1 MRQVDWQD
9 PSPQARLRR
18 EHERAILR
26 AIRSQLVVSRT
37 QLAEDHGLSGQSV
50 GRMVRGFLDD
60 GLVEETTIERLA
72 GSGAPRIGLR
82 ARPDGAFAFGFGL
95 ERDRVTGVILD
106 FAGHVRWK
114 SSHAMPRGETAMS
127 TMRGIEDDIRSVL
140 DSPEWSGR
148 RARLCGVGIAVPG
161 PVDLTTGS
169 IIRPPNFA
177 AWQHVDLADELGQA
191 LGLPIVMDNAATA
204 AAVGTKWQ
212 MRRDSRP
219 FVYCYWGLG
228 IGGGLVIDDEA
239 YRGTTGNS
247 VEIGHVVVSTGGR
260 RCDCGS
266 FGCLEAE
273 ASVTALLRDA
283 SEYGSFATVRE
294 VVAAA
299 AESPA
304 LAAILTVAAEKM
316 ASALLSVVNI
326 LDVDEVVLG
335 GEHFAEV
342 EEFFLPVIS
351 DWLATRSF
359 RRQIAGTRVTVST
372 LGEAANAI
380 GAAELVLDSI
390 LPSVSARRPVVVS
403 RPARLAVTRAG
414 RRQRSRSES

>member
-1 MRQVDWQD
+1 M
-9 PSPQARLRR
+9 
-18 EHERAILR
+18 R

-37 QLAEDHGLSGQSV
+37 ELAQDHGLSGQSV

-106 FAGHVRWK
+106 FAGNVRWK
-114 SSHAMPRGETAMS
+114 SSHGMRPGEAAMS
-127 TMRGIEDDIRSVL
+127 TMHGIEDDVRSVL

-148 RARLCGVGIAVPG
+148 RSQLCGIGIAVPG
-161 PVDLTTGS
+161 PIDLTTGS
-169 IIRPPNFA
+169 IIGPPNFA
-177 AWQHVDLADELGQA
+177 GWQHVELAEELGRA
-191 LGLPIVMDNAATA
+191 LSLPIVVDNAATA

-212 MRRDSRP
+212 MRRDSKP

-239 YRGTTGNS
+239 YRGATGNS
-247 VEIGHVVVSTGGR
+247 VEIGHVVVSTGGHD
-260 RCDCGS
+260 CDCGGS
-266 FGCLEAE
+266 GCLEAE
-273 ASVTALLRDA
+273 ASVTAIIRDA

-299 AESPA
+299 ARSPA
-304 LAAILTVAAEKM
+304 LAAILTLAAEKT

-326 LDVDEVVLG
+326 LDVDEVVMG
-335 GEHFAEV
+335 GEHFGEV
-342 EEFFLPVIS
+342 EELFLPIIR
-351 DWLATRSF
+351 DRLASRSF
-359 RRQIAGTRVTVST
+359 RRQIAGISVTVST
-372 LGEAANAI
+372 VGEAANAV
-380 GAAELVLDSI
+380 GAAELVLDSV
-390 LPSVSARRPVVVS
+390 LPSVSPRHPVVVA
-403 RPARLAVTRAG
+403 RPARLAVARAG
-414 RRQRSRSES
+414 RRRGIRSVS